1 MPKTKIA
8 GIGMYIPEQVVTNN
22 DLTRV
27 MDTND
32 AWIQE
37 RTGIKERH
45 YAKPYQ
51 ETSTTMGVK
60 AAEIAIERAGITTQ
74 DIDFIIFATLS
85 PDYYFPGCGVL
96 LQRTMGMREIG
107 ALDIRNQCSGFIY
120 SISIADQFIKTGMY
134 KNILVVGAEVH
145 SFGLDFSTRGR
156 NVTVIFGDGA
166 GAVVLQATENE
177 NQGILSTHLHS
188 DGLGA
193 ELLSMIN
200 PGFHGG
206 IYLPEDAK
214 KPIPTDQPFGRAFI
228 SPEEKEAHDFY
239 PNMDGQA
246 VFKKAVEKFPEVI
259 MEALHTNGLKA
270 SDIDLLIPHQANLRI
285 SQFIQQKLKLSDE
298 QVHNN
303 IQKFGNTTAASIPIA
318 LCEAWEMGKIKEG
331 DLVCLAAFGSGFTW
345 GSALVKMVVNKIL
358 GEPKHEP
365 GIQTFMKLYL
375 PRSFQSSFFIA
386 SIKSVAVYPDER
398 SGTRGCTLVRHSL
411 VQRQT
416 STAEALLN
424 KAKYSDRVPP

>member
-8 GIGMYIPEQVVTNN
+8 GVGMYIPEQVVTNN
-22 DLTRV
+22 DLTQV

-45 YAKPYQ
+45 YAAPYK

-60 AAEIAIERAGITTQ
+60 AAAIAIERAGITAQ
-74 DIDFIIFATLS
+74 DIDLILFATLS

-107 ALDIRNQCSGFIY
+107 AIDIRNQCSGFIY
-120 SISIADQFIKTGMY
+120 SVSIADQFIKTGMY

-145 SFGLDFSTRGR
+145 SFGLDFTTRGR

-166 GAVVLQATENE
+166 GAVVLQATEKE

-193 ELLSMIN
+193 ELLSMMN

-206 IYLPEDAK
+206 IHEPEESK
-214 KPIPTDQPFGRAFI
+214 KPRETNQPFGRAFM
-228 SPEEKEAHDFY
+228 SPEEMAAYDFY

-246 VFKKAVEKFPEVI
+246 VFKKAVDKFPEVI
-259 MEALHTNGLKA
+259 MEALQTSGLKP
-270 SDIDLLIPHQANLRI
+270 SDINLLIPHQANLRI
-285 SQFIQQKLKLSDE
+285 SQVVQRSLELRDD
-298 QVHNN
+298 QVFNN
-303 IQKFGNTTAASIPIA
+303 IMKYGNTTAASIPIC
-318 LCEAWEMGKIKEG
+318 LDEAVTARGVKRG
-331 DLVCLAAFGSGFTW
+331 DLIGLAAFGAGFTW
-345 GSALVKMVVNKIL
+345 GA
-358 GEPKHEP
+358 
-365 GIQTFMKLYL
+365 
-375 PRSFQSSFFIA
+375 
-386 SIKSVAVYPDER
+386 
-398 SGTRGCTLVRHSL
+398 
-411 VQRQT
+411 
-416 STAEALLN
+416 ALL
-424 KAKYSDRVPP
+424 RW